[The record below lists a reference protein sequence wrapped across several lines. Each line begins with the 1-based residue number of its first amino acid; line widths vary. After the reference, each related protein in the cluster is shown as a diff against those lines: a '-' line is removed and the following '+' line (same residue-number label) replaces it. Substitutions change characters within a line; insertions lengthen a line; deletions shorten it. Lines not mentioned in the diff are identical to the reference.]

1 MNLASHK
8 LATHVPVM
16 QLSLGTD
23 TRTDTLRC
31 VQRRLI
37 AQFGR
42 IVRPA
47 DKRRDPV
54 WTLVQGVIGARSK
67 TAISNASTDRLLA
80 DFGSWEAVA
89 GLPLETLTDY
99 LANQTFPDL
108 SASRLKDCLWEIINR
123 CGAANLSHLT
133 DMTTA
138 EAMIWL
144 ESLPGVARKIS
155 AGVMSNSTLKRK
167 ALVIDTHHRRVVQR
181 IGLVPPKADTTRS
194 YDILMPVLP
203 PDWSAADIDEHHL
216 LVKKL
221 GQTYC
226 RPSSPDCASCPAR
239 GDCQTGQASGKQA
252 S

>member
-1 MNLASHK
+1 MQ
-8 LATHVPVM
+8 VPFDFD
-16 QLSLGTD
+16 S
-23 TRTDTLRC
+23 RPA
-31 VQRRLI
+31 LI
-37 AQFGR
+37 ARIHQELIEYFGR
-42 IVRPA
+42 VVRPA

-67 TAISNASTDRLLA
+67 TAVSNASTDRLLA
-80 DFGSWEAVA
+80 DYGSWDAVA
-89 GLPLETLTDY
+89 AAPVEALTNY

-108 SASRLKDCLWEIINR
+108 SASRLKDCLSEIINR
-123 CGAANLSHLT
+123 RGAADLSHLAET
-133 DMTTA
+133 ETA

-181 IGLVPPKADTTRS
+181 IGLVPPKADTTRA

-216 LVKKL
+216 LVKRL
-221 GQTYC
+221 GQTHC
-226 RPSSPDCASCPAR
+226 RPSRPDCAACPVR
-239 GDCQTGQASGKQA
+239 DDCQTGQAGGTQPL
-252 S
+252 

>member
-1 MNLASHK
+1 MSLASHK

-23 TRTDTLRC
+23 PRTYKLRG
-31 VQRRLI
+31 VQGQLI
-37 AQFGR
+37 VRFGR

-67 TAISNASTDRLLA
+67 TAISNASTDHLLA

-89 GLPLETLTDY
+89 GLPLEALTDY

-108 SASRLKDCLWEIINR
+108 SASRLKDCLSEIINR
-123 CGAANLSHLT
+123 CGAVDLSQLT

-181 IGLVPPKADTTRS
+181 IGLVPPKADTTRA

-221 GQTYC
+221 GQTHC
-226 RPSSPDCASCPAR
+226 RPSRPDCASCPVR
-239 GDCQTGQASGKQA
+239 GECETGQASGKQV

>member
-1 MNLASHK
+1 MSLASHK

-16 QLSLGTD
+16 QLSLGND
-23 TRTDTLRC
+23 PRTDKLRC
-31 VQRRLI
+31 VQRQLI
-37 AQFGR
+37 AHFGR

-67 TAISNASTDRLLA
+67 TAVSNASTDRLLT

-89 GLPLETLTDY
+89 GLSLETLTDY

-108 SASRLKDCLWEIINR
+108 SASRLKDCLSEIINR
-123 CGAANLSHLT
+123 CGAANLSHLA

-167 ALVIDTHHRRVVQR
+167 ALVIDTHHRRVIQR
-181 IGLVPPKADTTRS
+181 MGLVPPKADTTRA
-194 YDILMPVLP
+194 YDTLMPVLP
-203 PDWSAADIDEHHL
+203 NDWSAADIDEHHL

-221 GQTYC
+221 GQTHC
-226 RPSSPDCASCPAR
+226 RPSRPDCANCPVR